1 MSLLYLQREQCALMA
16 AVQQHQGPSSSGTSA
31 GLLFQSKTDAK
42 VEKSLAEQSS
52 STEEDPTTDT
62 LVFEAE
68 KTYKKI
74 AHRIKRKERKLVRLL
89 RPKLPREFFFHP
101 EPAVGTEEQPFTSN
115 SQRLECSQLPKQQA
129 TSNGA
134 NFFSFGNLLTLSR
147 EKLLAVHLLEGP
159 LPSIPEVEEEEEDC
173 DSSSTRDEKESV
185 VPNLLKSDESPSLDE
200 NDSGETSTSDI
211 SWTTSSSSSLDASE
225 EEEEPSSTTSCST
238 CRPLHPQSLSVFE
251 QDEIKRTL
259 FMGSPFTKQP
269 FGPQERSSGETT
281 NAIYHYFF
289 ALRKPAVSSSF
300 RKTSIVPPVLL
311 LVLVVLL
318 FVLICCWWLDR
329 PRPMIHLWLL
339 VLPFEDILDRILSN
353 YILTEK

>member
-62 LVFEAE
+62 LVLEAE

-101 EPAVGTEEQPFTSN
+101 EPAVGTEEPPLTSN
-115 SQRLECSQLPKQQA
+115 SQRLECSQPPKQQA
-129 TSNGA
+129 TSNHA
-134 NFFSFGNLLTLSR
+134 NFFSFGNLLTMSR

-159 LPSIPEVEEEEEDC
+159 LPSIPEVEEEEEEDC
-173 DSSSTRDEKESV
+173 DSSSTRDEKEFAA
-185 VPNLLKSDESPSLDE
+185 PNLLKSDESPMLDE

-238 CRPLHPQSLSVFE
+238 CRPLHPKSLSVFE

-269 FGPQERSSGETT
+269 FGPQRQRSETIDS
-281 NAIYHYFF
+281 IYDYFF
-289 ALRKPAVSSSF
+289 AQHEPAVSSSF